1 MLDLLLKPLKLW
13 GKTCRNL
20 PKRLWFFNALI
31 CGVTAVIMSLV
42 VIGGIPYERL
52 WDWGIKQPPKQNLM
66 GAVMDRAKEI
76 ESKDQ
81 SLEEAINDFAGKG
94 GVDGAEE
101 KKAEP
106 EKPRQRTDCVV
117 LGYKVDREGRLTT
130 LLLGTAYRSQLVFAG
145 RVTPKMT
152 DGELTELLAALK
164 LLATKKPFI
173 SIAAEDTLWV
183 QPRVACRVTYAEQL
197 RNGFLRNAE
206 WDTLLGAM
214 RTPGPKK

>member
-1 MLDLLLKPLKLW
+1 
-13 GKTCRNL
+13 
-20 PKRLWFFNALI
+20 
-31 CGVTAVIMSLV
+31 
-42 VIGGIPYERL
+42 
-52 WDWGIKQPPKQNLM
+52 
-66 GAVMDRAKEI
+66 
-76 ESKDQ
+76 
-81 SLEEAINDFAGKG
+81 
-94 GVDGAEE
+94 
-101 KKAEP
+101 
-106 EKPRQRTDCVV
+106 VV

-145 RVTPKMT
+145 RVTPKMP